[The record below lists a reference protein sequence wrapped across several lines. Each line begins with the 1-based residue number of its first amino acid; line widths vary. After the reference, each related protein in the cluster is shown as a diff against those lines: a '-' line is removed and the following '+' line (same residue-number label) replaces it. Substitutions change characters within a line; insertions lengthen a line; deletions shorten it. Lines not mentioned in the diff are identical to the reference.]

1 LPVSRHSSA
10 LSGRGLDGNQ
20 PPHADQVI
28 GGDGQPVEPVHAVEA
43 AQFHLA
49 QRPVQFAPT
58 KDPFDQL
65 AFALADRASRIGP
78 PRTKTCPWGADDNE
92 CMETLRLRVELE
104 NMDGP
109 ESQQA
114 LDQAAAILRRGGT
127 VALPTETVYGL
138 GANALDAAA
147 VAAIFAAKERPGW
160 DPLIVHVADE
170 AMLAGVVGEI
180 PEAARRLIRAFWP
193 GPLTLLLPR
202 SKAVP
207 DAVTAGRPL
216 VGVRMPGHP
225 VALEVIRRA
234 GVPVAAPSANRF
246 GHTSPTTA
254 EHVLDDLDG
263 RIDAVLDAG
272 PTAFGVEST
281 VLDLNTS
288 PMIVY
293 RPGAITLDQI
303 REVAGPAEIFVE
315 REALAVEPRDA
326 LPSPGVGLRHYAPR
340 ARLILVESGDGKG
353 SADLAS
359 RLYVEAIVFANERVG
374 VMLPDGMPG
383 EHSVGESKGHFEG
396 FAEIFLWGNWS
407 EPEVLAQRLFAGLR
421 QLDAAGCTVIVC
433 PMPPDRG
440 IGLAIRDRLRK
451 AAWEDGSQA

>member
-1 LPVSRHSSA
+1 M
-10 LSGRGLDGNQ
+10 GR
-20 PPHADQVI
+20 
-28 GGDGQPVEPVHAVEA
+28 
-43 AQFHLA
+43 
-49 QRPVQFAPT
+49 
-58 KDPFDQL
+58 
-65 AFALADRASRIGP
+65 
-78 PRTKTCPWGADDNE
+78 ADDNE
-92 CMETLRLRVELE
+92 GMETLRLRVDLK
-104 NMDGP
+104 NMKEP
-109 ESQQA
+109 ASQQA
-114 LDQAAAILRRGGT
+114 MDQAASILRRGGT

-160 DPLIVHVADE
+160 DPLIVHVADD
-170 AMLAGVVGEI
+170 AMLAAVVSEI
-180 PEAARRLIRAFWP
+180 PEAARLLIRAFWP

-202 SKAVP
+202 SIAVP

-254 EHVLDDLDG
+254 EHVLADLDG
-263 RIDAVLDAG
+263 RIDAVVDAG

-281 VLDLNTS
+281 VLDPNPAPNPAAGKS

-303 REVAGPAEIFVE
+303 RAVAGPVEMFVE
-315 REALAVEPRDA
+315 RDRLAIEPREA

-340 ARLILVESGDGKG
+340 ARLILVEAGDGEEN
-353 SADLAS
+353 ADLAA
-359 RLYVEAIVFANERVG
+359 RLYGEAMVFSHERVG
-374 VMLPDGMPG
+374 VMLPHGLPG
-383 EHSVGESKGHFEG
+383 EHSVVESKDRFEG
-396 FAEIFLWGNWS
+396 LAEIFWWGEWS

-433 PMPPDRG
+433 PVPPDRG
-440 IGLAIRDRLRK
+440 IGAAIRDRLRK
-451 AAWEDGSQA
+451 AAWKDNSRA